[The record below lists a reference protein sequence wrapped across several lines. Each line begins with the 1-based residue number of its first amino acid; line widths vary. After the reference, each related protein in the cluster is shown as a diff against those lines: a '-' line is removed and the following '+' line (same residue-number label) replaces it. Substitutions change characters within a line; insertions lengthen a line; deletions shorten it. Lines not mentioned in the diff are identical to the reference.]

1 MATVAFKMLALP
13 TDVMKNLSSLTSS
26 LQSKIAPKERFDT
39 VWPSRN
45 LWWKLG
51 SRCAHYLCE

>member
-1 MATVAFKMLALP
+1 MATVAIKNLALP

-39 VWPSRN
+39 VWPCRD
-45 LWWKLG
+45 LCWKL
-51 SRCAHYLCE
+51 

>member
-39 VWPSRN
+39 VWPCRD
-45 LWWKLG
+45 LCWKL
-51 SRCAHYLCE
+51 